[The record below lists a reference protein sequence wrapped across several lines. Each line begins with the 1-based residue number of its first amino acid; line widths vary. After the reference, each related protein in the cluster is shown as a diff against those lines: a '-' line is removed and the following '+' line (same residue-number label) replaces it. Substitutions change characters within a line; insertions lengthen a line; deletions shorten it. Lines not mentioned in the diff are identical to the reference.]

1 MPSTTPVA
9 DAVAAAQ
16 GLNVSTSA
24 AAASAASTPQ
34 TLPAADPS
42 AQIPWLLIGGVA
54 LAAWLWE
61 KYGTKKDRLSASEDE
76 DDSEEEKDEDEA
88 DEDSGDSV
96 GWTDQRI
103 SKGRRRKQTAGLA
116 DLRGP
121 ISDTYIQPARLA
133 RDGNCDE
140 AVSLLDRQAR
150 SSEGAFGP
158 RKSPIVR
165 RALKRSALV
174 VTERCPKEV
183 SDLVGASEELREEAE
198 ASTGL
203 RLPSTGRA
211 FVHRKQEYQ
220 YDPQKGTD
228 VHRTR
233 GEAVRFRKKRAG
245 AATLE
250 YRPKGE
256 GAYRVIN
263 LDTGEAH
270 EQKVPTGKPRG
281 RPRKLK

>member
-1 MPSTTPVA
+1 VAAGDPSTSPVT

-16 GLNVSTSA
+16 GLPQSSGGAAPA
-24 AAASAASTPQ
+24 AAPQ
-34 TLPAADPS
+34 PLPAADAP
-42 AQIPWLLIGGVA
+42 QIPWLLVGGVA

-61 KYGTKKDRLSASEDE
+61 KFSKKKTKLEALDDEEEEEGEDEEEDE
-76 DDSEEEKDEDEA
+76 DS
-88 DEDSGDSV
+88 SSSV
-96 GWTDQRI
+96 GWTDERI
-103 SKGRRRKQTAGLA
+103 GKGRKRRMG

-150 SSEGAFGP
+150 ASEGAYGP

-174 VTERCPKEV
+174 VTEKCPKEV
-183 SDLVGASEELREEAE
+183 SELVGATEELREEAE
-198 ASTGL
+198 AKTGL
-203 RLPSTGRA
+203 RLPTTGRA
-211 FVHRKQEYQ
+211 FVHREQEYQ
-220 YDPQKGTD
+220 FDPQRGID

-233 GEAVRFRKKRAG
+233 GEAGRFRRRTKG
-245 AATLE
+245 AKLE
-250 YRPKGE
+250 YRKKGAS
-256 GAYRVIN
+256 AYRVIN
-263 LDTGEAH
+263 LDTGEEH
-270 EQKVPTGKPRG
+270 EQKVSTGRPRG